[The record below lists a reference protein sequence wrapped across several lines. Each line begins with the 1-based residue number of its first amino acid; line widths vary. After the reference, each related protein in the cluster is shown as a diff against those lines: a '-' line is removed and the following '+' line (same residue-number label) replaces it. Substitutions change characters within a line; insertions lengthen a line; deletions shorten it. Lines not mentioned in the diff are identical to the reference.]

1 MQATFVSIAASMYC
15 IMTRNKSISMRAM
28 FLLAVFLLNTV
39 TVFACAIEK
48 DMGFN
53 KGHQHSDLN
62 HHHDTDRH
70 PKHGSKKESCCGDAA
85 TRLITSDKLTQRIF
99 DISQLS
105 IPFIL
110 LTDITHP
117 RSIVV
122 SLPTNVP
129 NVYFSRHCRSPIAD
143 IRIVIQSFQI

>member
-1 MQATFVSIAASMYC
+1 M
-15 IMTRNKSISMRAM
+15 KAM
-28 FLLAVFLLNTV
+28 FLLAVFLLNTGIG
-39 TVFACAIEK
+39 FACAIEM

-53 KGHQHSDLN
+53 R
-62 HHHDTDRH
+62 DRH
-70 PKHGSKKESCCGDAA
+70 QQPGNKKESCCSDEA
-85 TRLITSDKLTQRIF
+85 TRLIANDKLTQRIF

-110 LTDITHP
+110 LADMTHP